1 MYSAE
6 PVCVRKLLVF
16 ALLASSAIAIAMGQT
31 GTQIS
36 RPDLLTI
43 VNSHQTDVPIEKA
56 RVLLLTTCSV
66 VAEEFHKRP
75 EDVDLRMT
83 LILGEPHERVAVDDS
98 GAMTLYLERWNETKF
113 VDGVITG
120 AMQLL
125 MPLHTRRQVFTE
137 ILRRSDKIAPVAAN
151 RLRIP
156 STNSP
161 VPRRSLM
168 QDCISALNSTPCWWP
183 DQPPDR

>member
-6 PVCVRKLLVF
+6 PVGVRHLLVF
-16 ALLASSAIAIAMGQT
+16 ALFASFAICVANGQT
-31 GTQIS
+31 GMQGG

-43 VNSHQTDVPIEKA
+43 VDSHQTDIPIERA
-56 RVLLLTTCSV
+56 RVLLLTACRV

-83 LILGEPHERVAVDDS
+83 LILGDPHERVAVNDS
-98 GAMTLYLERWNETKF
+98 GGMTLYLERWNETKF

-125 MPLHTRRQVFTE
+125 MPLHTRKQVFTE
-137 ILRRSDKIAPVAAN
+137 ILRRTDKIAPLAAN
-151 RLRIP
+151 QLRMP
-156 STNSP
+156 NTSSP
-161 VPRRSLM
+161 MPRRSLM
-168 QDCISALNSTPCWWP
+168 QDCISAVNSAPCSWP
-183 DQPPDR
+183 NQLPDR

>member
-1 MYSAE
+1 MYLAE
-6 PVCVRKLLVF
+6 TVGVRKLLFF
-16 ALLASSAIAIAMGQT
+16 ALLASSAIPIAIGQT
-31 GTQIS
+31 GKQS
-36 RPDLLTI
+36 GRPDLLTI
-43 VNSHQTDVPIEKA
+43 VNSRQSDVPIERA

-83 LILGEPHERVAVDDS
+83 LVLGEQHERVAVDDS
-98 GAMTLYLERWNETKF
+98 AGMTLYLERWNETKF

-125 MPLHTRRQVFTE
+125 MPLHTRKQVFTE
-137 ILRRSDKIAPVAAN
+137 ILRRTDKIAPVAAN
-151 RLRIP
+151 QLRIP

-168 QDCISALNSTPCWWP
+168 QDCISALNSAPCSWP
-183 DQPPDR
+183 DQLSDR